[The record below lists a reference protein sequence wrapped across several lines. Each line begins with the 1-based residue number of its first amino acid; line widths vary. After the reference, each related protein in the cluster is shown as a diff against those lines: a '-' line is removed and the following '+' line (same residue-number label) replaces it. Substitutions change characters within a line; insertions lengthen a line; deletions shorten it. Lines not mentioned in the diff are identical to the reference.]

1 MSPRHRAARAP
12 RAPRERTSGRFFPA
26 VAGCLGLLGASVLA
40 PAASASEVKIFRAG
54 GAGAFSAGTLE
65 STALD
70 ALGTLR
76 LAQRLDRV
84 ATFETPYLLAA
95 ARSGD
100 SWLLGT
106 GNDGVVLRIAGGE
119 NSALES
125 LLDAEEQQVSALW
138 VDDDGTVW
146 AATSPDG
153 KVYRIG
159 RDGKS
164 EAVFSPG
171 ERYIW
176 TLARDRRGRLLI
188 GTGTQG
194 KVFALDAA
202 GGDATV
208 VLDSSDAH
216 IRSLLPRPDGSTL
229 VGTAGEGLV
238 LLLAADDRVRT
249 LYDAAQPEITSL
261 AAGPDGTVFAA
272 ALASEGSFVD
282 LQSASSRS
290 TEREPREE
298 EGARVNVDAAPV
310 VAAGS
315 RPASYTGPRSEVL
328 RISPSGAV
336 ETVWRFEK
344 ETVYSLLWQ
353 ERLWIGTGMEGKL
366 YSLRDGSLVL
376 ERDVDELQI
385 VQLLPDPVAPA
396 FATTNGAA
404 LYRAASTQ
412 ERQGTFTSG
421 VLDAELPARFGSLH
435 WRGALP
441 EGSRVAFRVRSG
453 SSPNPDNTWS
463 GWTDPADGRDFS
475 LEALPRGR
483 YLQWQ
488 AELVAG
494 GEASPEIA
502 EVEISYLQENRRPEI
517 KSLEVL
523 DPGKILVPSNFN
535 PGQQAFEPAHP
546 NRDGIFTTLGG
557 PASDDQQRSKEL
569 WKLGY
574 RTLRW
579 EATDPNGDP
588 LRYALHFRREGDER
602 WLEVAGDL
610 QDAWL
615 SFDSTVL
622 PDGYYRF
629 RVTAA
634 DAKANLPGE
643 ELAAER
649 TSDAVVVDHGA
660 PQLGDVARDGGR
672 HEAAVSDE
680 LSPLREA
687 MVSIDGKS
695 WRPVEAADGLVDSRN
710 ERLLLEVPADAAI
723 VLLRLRDASF
733 NVATFDLSQR
743 IAETRAPASRRA
755 GGQGGSP

>member
-1 MSPRHRAARAP
+1 MAGWALCALAA
-12 RAPRERTSGRFFPA
+12 TQ
-26 VAGCLGLLGASVLA
+26 
-40 PAASASEVKIFRAG
+40 PAATLVASEVKIFRAA

-70 ALGTLR
+70 ALGTLL
-76 LAQRLDRV
+76 LAQRLERV
-84 ATFETPYLLAA
+84 ATFEAPYLLAA
-95 ARSGD
+95 ARAGD
-100 SWLLGT
+100 SWVLGT
-106 GNDGVVLRIAGGE
+106 GNDGQVLRITGGDAG
-119 NSALES
+119 SLET

-146 AATSPDG
+146 AASSPDG
-153 KVYRIG
+153 KVYRVG

-164 EAVFSPG
+164 EAVFAPG

-176 TLARDRRGRLLI
+176 AIARDSRGRLLVA
-188 GTGTQG
+188 TGTEG
-194 KVFALDAA
+194 KLFALEEA
-202 GGDATV
+202 GGEAKV
-208 VLDSSDAH
+208 VLDSSDSH
-216 IRSLLPRPDGSTL
+216 IRSLLPRADGSVL

-238 LLLAADDRVRT
+238 LLLGADGKART

-261 AAGPDGTVFAA
+261 AAGPDGAVFAA

-282 LQSASSRS
+282 LQAMSSRAA
-290 TEREPREE
+290 ERDGREE
-298 EGARVNVDAAPV
+298 EGARVTVDAGAA

-315 RPASYTGPRSEVL
+315 RPASYSGPRSEVL
-328 RISPSGAV
+328 RITQNGAV

-353 ERLWIGTGMEGKL
+353 ERLWVGTGMEGKL
-366 YSLRDGSLVL
+366 YSLRDDTLVL

-385 VQLLPDPVAPA
+385 VQLLSDAVAPS

-404 LYRAASTQ
+404 LYRAAATR

-435 WRGALP
+435 WRGKLPAGSEVAL
-441 EGSRVAFRVRSG
+441 RVRSG
-453 SSPNPDNTWS
+453 SSPNPDATWS
-463 GWTDPADGRDFS
+463 EWSEPASGRD
-475 LEALPRGR
+475 LALDRLPRGR
-483 YLQWQ
+483 YLQWR
-488 AELVAG
+488 AELSATG
-494 GEASPEIA
+494 DASPEIA
-502 EVEISYLQENRRPEI
+502 AVEISYLQENRRPEI

-523 DPGKILVPSNFN
+523 EPGKILVPSNFN

-557 PASDDQQRSKEL
+557 PANDDQQRTKEL

-574 RTLRW
+574 RTLKW
-579 EATDPNGDP
+579 EASDPNGDP
-588 LRYALHFRREGDER
+588 LRFALHFRREGDER
-602 WLEVAGDL
+602 WLEVASELEDS
-610 QDAWL
+610 WL

-643 ELAAER
+643 ELTAER

-660 PQLGDVARDGGR
+660 PRLDSVSRGAER
-672 HEAAVSDE
+672 HEAIVSDE

-687 MVSIDGKS
+687 VMSVDGKS
-695 WRPVEAADGLVDSRN
+695 WRPVVTTDGLVDSRT

-733 NVATFDLSQR
+733 NVATFDLSER
-743 IAETRAPASRRA
+743 VHEASAGASRPA
-755 GGQGGSP
+755 GARGGPP